1 MSNYR
6 RKRESH
12 IMKFA
17 RLLTVAALVTAFTTA
32 SFAGS
37 CCSKKKECPSKDGK
51 AKTEKKQETKKDQA
65 K

>member
-1 MSNYR
+1 
-6 RKRESH
+6 
-12 IMKFA
+12 MKLA
-17 RLLTVAALVTAFTTA
+17 RLFTVAALVTAFTTA

-37 CCSKKKECPSKDGK
+37 CCSKKKDCSKDGK

>member
-1 MSNYR
+1 
-6 RKRESH
+6 
-12 IMKFA
+12 MKLA

-37 CCSKKKECPSKDGK
+37 CCSKKKDCSQDKSK